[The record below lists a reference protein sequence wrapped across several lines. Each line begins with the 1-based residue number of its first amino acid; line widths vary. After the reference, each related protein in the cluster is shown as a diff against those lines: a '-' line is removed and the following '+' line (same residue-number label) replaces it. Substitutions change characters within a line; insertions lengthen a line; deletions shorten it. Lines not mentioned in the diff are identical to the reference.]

1 VRSAA
6 LLGLDEGRQIV
17 TRLALIALLV
27 VPLGAVANNPD
38 GVFDK
43 EIILGSPAAYRGQA
57 AGLGTE
63 QLIGSLVYFEHI
75 NQRGGVH
82 GRKIKVIAYDDDY
95 NPKPTVTAA
104 LRLLEKDKVFALFD
118 SVGTPTIVELLPV
131 LKRFEGAGAVL
142 FGNFTGAQPQREP
155 PYDKIV
161 FNVRASYRQEVA
173 TAVDFFV
180 DKLGCTKVCGYWQND
195 AYGWSGRDGTLRRL
209 KARSMQLVKDTT
221 YERGSLFDADYSK
234 QVTSLK
240 DAGCQCVVMVGAYQ
254 GCGGM
259 IRQAR
264 EAGWYVPMHN
274 VSFVGPTQMLKLLR
288 EHEKQTG
295 KTITDNLINTQ
306 VVPNFSDTSYP
317 IVKEYR
323 ELRAKHPALTLPTT
337 FKDCCGPKPETWSV
351 ADYSFG
357 QLEGFINAKL
367 FVEILQKA
375 GRDVTREKFKTV
387 ANSYAADLGGFKGKY
402 GTDASLPDKPA
413 NQFANQV
420 YVTYVKPGATDWLT
434 TADWGQVLS
443 RRSK

>member
-1 VRSAA
+1 MA
-6 LLGLDEGRQIV
+6 LLM
-17 TRLALIALLV
+17 
-27 VPLGAVANNPD
+27 VPLSAVADNRD
-38 GVFDK
+38 GISDK

-82 GRKIKVIAYDDDY
+82 GRKIRLIAYDDDY
-95 NPKPTVTAA
+95 NPKPSVTAA

-118 SVGTPTIVELLPV
+118 SVGTPTIVEMLPV
-131 LKRFEGAGAVL
+131 LKRYEGAGAFL

-161 FNVRASYRQEVA
+161 FNVRASYRQEAA

-209 KARSMQLVKDTT
+209 KARGMQLVKDTT
-221 YERGSLFDADYSK
+221 YERGSLFDADYSR
-234 QVTSLK
+234 QVASLK
-240 DAGCQCVVMVGAYQ
+240 MAGCQCLVMVGAYQ

-259 IRQAR
+259 IRQSR
-264 EAGWYVPMHN
+264 ESGWYVPMHN

-288 EHEKQTG
+288 EYEKQSG
-295 KTITDNLINTQ
+295 RTITDNLVNTQ
-306 VVPNFSDTSYP
+306 VVPNFTDTSYP

-323 ELRAKHPALTLPTT
+323 ELRAKNLALAPPDT
-337 FKDCCGPKPETWSV
+337 FKDCCGPKAETWT
-351 ADYSFG
+351 AAEYSFG

-367 FVEILQKA
+367 LIEILQKV
-375 GRDVTREKFKTV
+375 GRDLTREKFKAV
-387 ANSYAADLGGFKGKY
+387 ASSYSADLGGFKGRY
-402 GTDASLPDKPA
+402 GADASLPDKPA
-413 NQFANQV
+413 NQFGNQV
-420 YVTYVKPGATDWLT
+420 YVTYVKPGAADWLT
-434 TADWGQVLS
+434 ASDSEPPSQIVGQVLS

>member
-1 VRSAA
+1 LNRSALIVLLAAPLAA
-6 LLGLDEGRQIV
+6 LADN
-17 TRLALIALLV
+17 T
-27 VPLGAVANNPD
+27 D
-38 GVFDK
+38 GISEK
-43 EIILGSPAAYRGQA
+43 EILLGSPAAYRGQA

-63 QLIGSLVYFEHI
+63 QLIGSLVYFEQI
-75 NQRGGVH
+75 NHLGGVH
-82 GRKIKVIAYDDDY
+82 GRKIRVVAYDDDY

-104 LRLLEKDKVFALFD
+104 LRLLERDKVFALFD

-131 LKRFEGAGAVL
+131 LKRFEGQGAFL

-209 KARSMQLVKDTT
+209 KARGMQLVKDTT

-234 QVTSLK
+234 QVEPLK
-240 DAGCQCVVMVGAYQ
+240 AAGCQCVVMVGAYQ

-264 EAGWYVPMHN
+264 QAGWYVPMDN
-274 VSFVGPTQMLKLLR
+274 VSFVGSTQMLKLLR
-288 EHEKQTG
+288 EREKQSG
-295 KTITDNLINTQ
+295 KTLTDNLINTQ
-306 VVPNFSDTSYP
+306 VVPNFTDTSYA
-317 IVKEYR
+317 VVREFR
-323 ELRAKHPALTLPTT
+323 ELRAKHSSLALPPT
-337 FKDCCGPKPETWSV
+337 FKDCCGPKPETWNV

-367 FVEILQKA
+367 FVEVLQKV
-375 GRDVTREKFKTV
+375 GRDLTREKFKAT
-387 ANSYAADLGGFKGKY
+387 AGAFASDLGGFKGKY
-402 GTDASLPDKPA
+402 GADGNPDKPG

-420 YVTYVKPGATDWLT
+420 YVTYVKPGSDEWLSVT
-434 TADWGQVLS
+434 DWGQVLS
-443 RRSK
+443 HPLK